1 MTELWIDAQLS
12 PALAAWI
19 NRTFDDIHAQSV
31 RALGLRD
38 AEDEEIFQAARTA
51 GAVVMSKDSD
61 FLDLLERHGPPPKV
75 IWVTC
80 GNTSNRRMQKVL
92 RQMLQPALEMLHGSE
107 ALVEI
112 GDLADP

>member
-1 MTELWIDAQLS
+1 MQIWVDAQLS

-31 RALGLRD
+31 RAVGMHD
-38 AEDEEIFQAARTA
+38 AEDEEIFFAARDA
-51 GAVVMSKDSD
+51 GVVVMSKDSD
-61 FLDLLERHGPPPKV
+61 FIDLLERHGSPPQV

-80 GNTSNRRMQKVL
+80 GNTSNLRMRSVL
-92 RQMLQPALEMLHGSE
+92 GQLLRPAVELLRNGE

-112 GDLADP
+112 GDGAGA